1 MFSRTVPQTESEEAK
16 DVFAPVA
23 DLMVGVVFIF
33 IVLMLALVMN
43 LRREETVPRST
54 YEALVARAQS
64 LEDRLATETL
74 RVRTLEAEKA
84 QLAQRLDDEIQR
96 REAAEARVRA
106 LEEANVRL
114 IAFVRFVQENNLVR
128 LVQRL
133 AEAGQ
138 TRAEVLQ
145 EIRSILAQSNIQVR
159 VNSDAGTLMLPAG
172 ELFGSGQPA
181 PTPAG
186 VSQRSKQVT
195 FTSPLT

>member
-1 MFSRTVPQTESEEAK
+1 MFSRTAPQTESEEAK

-43 LRREETVPRST
+43 LRNEDTVPRSS
-54 YEALVARAQS
+54 YDARVAEVRS
-64 LEDRLATETL
+64 LEGRLSAEIL
-74 RVRTLEAEKA
+74 RVRALEAEKA
-84 QLAQRLDDEIQR
+84 QLAQRLDEEIQR

-106 LEEANVRL
+106 LQEANARL

-138 TRAEVLQ
+138 TRADMLREMQRILRQ
-145 EIRSILAQSNIQVR
+145 DEIRVHIDDR
-159 VNSDAGTLMLPAG
+159 AGTLRLPATA
-172 ELFGSGQPA
+172 LFDPG
-181 PTPAG
+181 
-186 VSQRSKQVT
+186 
-195 FTSPLT
+195 